1 MGQMRKK
8 KRNIQKAPLECDQDF
23 ANFLQRMREERG
35 IQFERLVEGLMPISQ
50 ISRIVKGER
59 PIHKDMRDRLLGRFG
74 IASDLYENL
83 LDIEDYKAWE
93 CQRNIL
99 AAVEQRET
107 QDALRMVAEYEGQ
120 ITSKEKLKQ
129 QFCLVMKAE
138 VLKQQNADLAE
149 IGECYEKAV
158 KLTVPKVEH
167 LCLEK
172 CLLSIQEI
180 NMVLE
185 YEFYAKDKGRNFLEK
200 CREILA
206 FVENG
211 VYDELSKVKIYPKI
225 AFYYLRE
232 VFAGQGGQ
240 TAEQLTESLRICNQ
254 AIEMLRDTGRAFYL
268 IELLEIKCRILG
280 IVGDDG
286 DECRESMELADLL
299 RGLYEEY
306 EVPAYMQDCV
316 YLYRQRWVFYIGD
329 VLRIRRNMY
338 GMTQEELCRGICV
351 TKTLRRSEKMERTM
365 HQDLL
370 EMVMRRLGLSKEHQK
385 SRLVTNDRE
394 VLKLRDELLI
404 CRNNHDIVRCREIL
418 SLMQKRLSV
427 KIPENEQYIIELETS
442 LDWMENKITKEEL
455 VEREEKALRCTLD
468 LDKIFL
474 SDEIYLTEMEMSC
487 IRKMIQGLNG
497 KRKREY
503 IDLLWRFFD
512 YYEKEYVLSDY
523 IVMYEFVMIRVASEL
538 ANMGEYE
545 TATDIDKK
553 ILKESLK
560 CNRIWAVGNIL
571 YDILWNE
578 KEQKV
583 QNGQILEKE
592 KMTERLK
599 QCILL
604 SHFCKQ
610 TFEEKFYGDRLY
622 QKNFFK

>member
-1 MGQMRKK
+1 M
-8 KRNIQKAPLECDQDF
+8 
-23 ANFLQRMREERG
+23 
-35 IQFERLVEGLMPISQ
+35 
-50 ISRIVKGER
+50 
-59 PIHKDMRDRLLGRFG
+59 GRFG

-120 ITSKEKLKQ
+120 IPSKEKLKQ

-365 HQDLL
+365 HQDSLGAL
-370 EMVMRRLGLSKEHQK
+370 MHRLGLSKEYQRI
-385 SRLVTNDRE
+385 SLVTNDKDVVRMN
-394 VLKLRDELLI
+394 KELAV
-404 CRNNHDIVRCREIL
+404 CRNNFEVEKARKLLRQMEE
-418 SLMQKRLSV
+418 KVSV
-427 KIPENEQYIIELETS
+427 AIPENKQYFIDAEVS
-442 LDWMENKITKEEL
+442 LDWMERKISKEEL
-455 VEREEKALRCTLD
+455 AEKEEEALRCTLNTKE
-468 LDKIFL
+468 LL
-474 SDEIYLTEMEMSC
+474 GLNEIYLTEMEMSC
-487 IRKMIQGLNG
+487 MLKKIRGLEG
-497 KRKREY
+497 GEKRKY
-503 IDLLWRFFD
+503 IDFLVRYFEH
-512 YYEKEYVLSDY
+512 YEKKYALLDC
-523 IVMYEFVMIRVASEL
+523 IVMYEFVMVRIASEL
-538 ANMGEYE
+538 ANMGEHQL
-545 TATDIDKK
+545 AIQIDKK
-553 ILKESLK
+553 VLRESLMCK
-560 CNRIWAVGNIL
+560 RVWAVANIL
-571 YDILWNE
+571 YDILWSE
-578 KEQKV
+578 QEQAKKSLAKKE
-583 QNGQILEKE
+583 
-592 KMTERLK
+592 MTENLRH
-599 QCILL
+599 CIKI

-610 TFEEKFYGDRLY
+610 TFGEKFFIEKIG
-622 QKNFFK
+622 QS

>member
-8 KRNIQKAPLECDQDF
+8 KKNIQKAPLECDQDF

-59 PIHKDMRDRLLGRFG
+59 PVHKDMRDRLLGRFG

-120 ITSKEKLKQ
+120 IPSKEKLKQ

-299 RGLYEEY
+299 RGLYKEY

-370 EMVMRRLGLSKEHQK
+370 EMVMRRLGLSKEYQ
-385 SRLVTNDRE
+385 RARVVTNDRGA
-394 VLKLRDELLI
+394 LKLKQDIMLYRNKRDIEKSRELLGKI
-404 CRNNHDIVRCREIL
+404 QEQL
-418 SLMQKRLSV
+418 SF
-427 KIPENEQYIIELETS
+427 KIPENRQYLMEIEAS
-442 LDWMENKITKEEL
+442 LDWMEGKITNEEF
-455 VEREEKALRCTLD
+455 VAREKQALECTLD
-468 LDKIFL
+468 FKRLINT
-474 SDEIYLTEMEMSC
+474 DELYFTEMEILCM
-487 IRKMIQGLNG
+487 RKIIQALSGSI
-497 KRKREY
+497 KKKY
-503 IDLLWRFFD
+503 IDFLVCFFESCEQKQMLPD
-512 YYEKEYVLSDY
+512 C
-523 IVMYEFVMIRVASEL
+523 IVMYEFVMVRMASEL

-545 TATDIDKK
+545 FATQLDKK
-553 ILKESLK
+553 ILRRTLRYRRSWLTS
-560 CNRIWAVGNIL
+560 NIL

-578 KEQKV
+578 REQRIKA
-583 QNGQILEKE
+583 GQELEKE
-592 KMTERLK
+592 KTTEILK

-604 SHFCKQ
+604 SRFCKLSND
-610 TFEEKFYGDRLY
+610 ENFYKKKMI
-622 QKNFFK
+622 QE